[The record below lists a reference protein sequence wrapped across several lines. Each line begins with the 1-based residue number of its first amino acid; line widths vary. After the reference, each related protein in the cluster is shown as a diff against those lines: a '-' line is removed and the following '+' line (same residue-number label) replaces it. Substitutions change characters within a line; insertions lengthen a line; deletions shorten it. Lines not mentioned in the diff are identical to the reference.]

1 MSYPPARYLG
11 ESGESTGVLRP
22 AVQEPDLVMSPG
34 GTQVHY
40 LSTGASTN
48 GAFGLYRWEM
58 GPKPGGASPHFHRTI
73 TESFYVLSG
82 SVRLYNGVTWTDGT
96 PGDFLYVPEGG
107 IHAFRNESGA
117 AGDDVDPV
125 HAGSAARGLLRG
137 ARRHQNQRPAAQRRG
152 VDRAVPTPRPVHGL
166 MPDFPEEPIYQQ
178 LARIGKAL
186 SNPVRLRLLDVLDQR
201 ERTVEELSEEAGVA
215 LKNTSAQLQQLRA
228 AHLVTSRKDGT
239 RVYYRLADERVSRFL
254 GQFQGFAHERLADL
268 RDAVEERLG
277 SFEAVTAA
285 ELAARLREPDTVV
298 VDVRS
303 AAAYAEGHVPG
314 AVSVPLKELLDRLG
328 ELPGDAEIIAYC
340 GGPYCVVSPRA
351 VEVLRSHGYRAR
363 PLDGGLTGWRRSGR
377 AVQESP

>member
-1 MSYPPARYLG
+1 MPA
-11 ESGESTGVLRP
+11 
-22 AVQEPDLVMSPG
+22 
-34 GTQVHY
+34 
-40 LSTGASTN
+40 
-48 GAFGLYRWEM
+48 
-58 GPKPGGASPHFHRTI
+58 
-73 TESFYVLSG
+73 
-82 SVRLYNGVTWTDGT
+82 
-96 PGDFLYVPEGG
+96 
-107 IHAFRNESGA
+107 
-117 AGDDVDPV
+117 
-125 HAGSAARGLLRG
+125 
-137 ARRHQNQRPAAQRRG
+137 
-152 VDRAVPTPRPVHGL
+152 
-166 MPDFPEEPIYQQ
+166 FPEEPIYQQ

-363 PLDGGLTGWRRSGR
+363 SLDGGLTGWRRSGR

>member
-1 MSYPPARYLG
+1 
-11 ESGESTGVLRP
+11 
-22 AVQEPDLVMSPG
+22 
-34 GTQVHY
+34 
-40 LSTGASTN
+40 
-48 GAFGLYRWEM
+48 
-58 GPKPGGASPHFHRTI
+58 
-73 TESFYVLSG
+73 
-82 SVRLYNGVTWTDGT
+82 
-96 PGDFLYVPEGG
+96 
-107 IHAFRNESGA
+107 
-117 AGDDVDPV
+117 
-125 HAGSAARGLLRG
+125 
-137 ARRHQNQRPAAQRRG
+137 
-152 VDRAVPTPRPVHGL
+152 

-254 GQFQGFAHERLADL
+254 GRFQGFAHERLADL

-314 AVSVPLKELLDRLG
+314 AVSVPLQELLDRLG

-377 AVQESP
+377 AIQESP

>member
-1 MSYPPARYLG
+1 
-11 ESGESTGVLRP
+11 
-22 AVQEPDLVMSPG
+22 
-34 GTQVHY
+34 
-40 LSTGASTN
+40 
-48 GAFGLYRWEM
+48 
-58 GPKPGGASPHFHRTI
+58 
-73 TESFYVLSG
+73 
-82 SVRLYNGVTWTDGT
+82 
-96 PGDFLYVPEGG
+96 
-107 IHAFRNESGA
+107 
-117 AGDDVDPV
+117 
-125 HAGSAARGLLRG
+125 
-137 ARRHQNQRPAAQRRG
+137 
-152 VDRAVPTPRPVHGL
+152 

-314 AVSVPLKELLDRLG
+314 AVSVPLQELLDRLG

>member
-1 MSYPPARYLG
+1 
-11 ESGESTGVLRP
+11 
-22 AVQEPDLVMSPG
+22 
-34 GTQVHY
+34 
-40 LSTGASTN
+40 
-48 GAFGLYRWEM
+48 
-58 GPKPGGASPHFHRTI
+58 
-73 TESFYVLSG
+73 
-82 SVRLYNGVTWTDGT
+82 
-96 PGDFLYVPEGG
+96 
-107 IHAFRNESGA
+107 
-117 AGDDVDPV
+117 
-125 HAGSAARGLLRG
+125 
-137 ARRHQNQRPAAQRRG
+137 
-152 VDRAVPTPRPVHGL
+152 

>member
-1 MSYPPARYLG
+1 
-11 ESGESTGVLRP
+11 
-22 AVQEPDLVMSPG
+22 
-34 GTQVHY
+34 
-40 LSTGASTN
+40 
-48 GAFGLYRWEM
+48 
-58 GPKPGGASPHFHRTI
+58 
-73 TESFYVLSG
+73 
-82 SVRLYNGVTWTDGT
+82 
-96 PGDFLYVPEGG
+96 
-107 IHAFRNESGA
+107 
-117 AGDDVDPV
+117 
-125 HAGSAARGLLRG
+125 
-137 ARRHQNQRPAAQRRG
+137 
-152 VDRAVPTPRPVHGL
+152 

-351 VEVLRSHGYRAR
+351 VEVLRSRGYRAR